1 MSKDDSEGI
10 SPGGFVRP
18 RSTGKRQELI
28 RATLR
33 VLERDGWSR
42 LTARKVVA
50 EAGLSLGH
58 ITYNFPSMDALLA
71 AAYRQLADD
80 LRAASDAAEPGNPG
94 SALDRLAVFL
104 NAAFTEEF
112 LAPGHLR
119 MRIDLWSAALAH
131 PELAQTEAELYDRYR
146 ERLTALLIALA
157 DGHGTEAEVPAV
169 ADTIM
174 AALDGLWLDWARRRD
189 GDSVRRSLDTLI
201 GLARLSLAPEE
212 SGGHGAGP
220 DPSPR

>member
-1 MSKDDSEGI
+1 MSKDDPDRI
-10 SPGGFVRP
+10 TPGGFSRP
-18 RSTGKRQELI
+18 RTTAKRQELI

-33 VLERDGWSR
+33 VLEREGWSR

-71 AAYRQLADD
+71 ASYRQLAED
-80 LRAASDAAEPGNPG
+80 LRAASDAAEPGASG
-94 SALDRLAVFL
+94 SVPDRLAAFL

-146 ERLTALLIALA
+146 QRLTLLLSALA
-157 DGHGTEAEVPAV
+157 EGHGTEARVPEIT
-169 ADTIM
+169 DTIM

-189 GDSVRRSLDTLI
+189 SLAVRRSLDTLI
-201 GLARLSLAPEE
+201 DLARVSLAPEE
-212 SGGHGAGP
+212 TGGHGAGP